1 MTAGL
6 EQRQAGTWVR
16 YHSPAGRWVLLVTV
30 LGSGLVALDATVVN
44 TALPA
49 IGQDFGASLT
59 SLQWIVNAY
68 SLTLAGLLLLGG
80 SLGDRY
86 GRRRLFVFGIL
97 WFAVASLIGAIAPNS
112 PALIGARA
120 LQGIGAALLTPGS
133 LAIIETTFHPE
144 DRSTAIGAWSG
155 LGGVMMAIG
164 PVVGGYLTTAMSWRL
179 IFFINLPFAALAA
192 WAAMRHLPESRHE
205 TATARLDYVGAGLA
219 GLGLGGVIFA
229 LTIGPDGWDTPI
241 VLATGV
247 GGIIALVSFAL
258 VERASRHPLLP
269 LEIFRSRQFTAANAI
284 TFLIYGALGGA
295 LFLLPIQLQ
304 RVVGLS
310 ALESGSALIPMTIL
324 MLLLSPLAGRCAE
337 RTGPRLPMTVGPF
350 VAAAGLALLVRVG
363 PGGGYWLTILPA
375 VVVFGLGLS
384 ITVAPLTATVL
395 AAAGPEHAGIASA
408 INNDVARTAGLM
420 AVATLPLLAGI
431 TGRAALDPQVLSIG
445 FRMAMWIAATL
456 VAAGGILS
464 YLTIRDVPAAA
475 GRSVTPELDRASHL
489 SCPLDAPP
497 LRRRLGGDADGSCR
511 TLLARG
517 PRPGATPAELDA
529 PKK

>member
-1 MTAGL
+1 MMATGHDPP
-6 EQRQAGTWVR
+6 QAALGVR
-16 YHSPAGRWVLLVTV
+16 YRSSAGRWVLLVTV

-44 TALPA
+44 VALPA
-49 IGQDFGASLT
+49 IGQNFGAGLT

-86 GRRRLFVFGIL
+86 GRRRLFVVGIL
-97 WFAVASLIGAIAPNS
+97 WFAIASLMCAIAPSTASLIV
-112 PALIGARA
+112 ARA

-144 DRSTAIGAWSG
+144 DRAAAIGAWSG
-155 LGGVMMAIG
+155 LGGVMIAIG
-164 PVVGGYLTTAMSWRL
+164 PVLGGYLTTAMSWRG

-192 WAAMRHLPESRHE
+192 WVAMRHLPESRHE
-205 TATARLDYVGAGLA
+205 TAPARLDYVGATFA
-219 GLGLGGVIFA
+219 ALGLGGVVFA
-229 LTIGPDGWDTPI
+229 LTAGPVDGWDAPT
-241 VLATGV
+241 VLVAGV
-247 GGIIALVSFAL
+247 GGIIALVGFVL
-258 VERASRHPLLP
+258 VEGSSRHPLLP
-269 LEIFRSRQFTAANAI
+269 LEIFRSRQFTAANTI
-284 TFLIYGALGGA
+284 TFLIYGSLGGA
-295 LFLLPIQLQ
+295 LFLLPIELQ

-324 MLLLSPLAGRCAE
+324 MLLLSPIAGRLAQ

-350 VAAAGLALLVRVG
+350 VAAVGLALLVRVG

-375 VVVFGLGLS
+375 VLVFGLGLS

-420 AVATLPLLAGI
+420 AVATLPLVAGI
-431 TGRAALDPQVLSIG
+431 TGRTALDPQILSAG
-445 FRMAMWIAATL
+445 FRMAMLIAATL
-456 VAAGGILS
+456 VAAGGMLS
-464 YLTIRDVPAAA
+464 YLMIRDAPAA
-475 GRSVTPELDRASHL
+475 GRSLTPALGRVGHL

-497 LRRRLGGDADGSCR
+497 LRPM
-511 TLLARG
+511 
-517 PRPGATPAELDA
+517 PRQD
-529 PKK
+529 

>member
-1 MTAGL
+1 MATGHDAP
-6 EQRQAGTWVR
+6 QAALGVR
-16 YHSPAGRWVLLVTV
+16 YRSSAGRWVLLVTV

-44 TALPA
+44 VALPV
-49 IGQDFGASLT
+49 IGQGFGAGLT

-86 GRRRLFVFGIL
+86 GRRRLFVVGIL
-97 WFAVASLIGAIAPNS
+97 WFAVASLMCAIAPNAAS
-112 PALIGARA
+112 LIVARA

-144 DRSTAIGAWSG
+144 DRAAAIGAWSG
-155 LGGVMMAIG
+155 LGGVMIAIG
-164 PVVGGYLTTAMSWRL
+164 PIFGGYLTTAMSWRL

-205 TATARLDYVGAGLA
+205 TAPARLDYVGASLA
-219 GLGLGGVIFA
+219 ALGLGGVVFA
-229 LTIGPDGWDTPI
+229 LTAGPVDGWDAPT
-241 VLATGV
+241 VLVSGV
-247 GGIIALVSFAL
+247 GGIIALVSFIL
-258 VERASRHPLLP
+258 VESSSRHPLLP
-269 LEIFRSRQFTAANAI
+269 LEIFRSRRFTAANTI

-295 LFLLPIQLQ
+295 LFLLPIELQ
-304 RVVGLS
+304 RVVGLC

-324 MLLLSPLAGRCAE
+324 MLLLSPLAGRLAQ

-350 VAAAGLALLVRVG
+350 VAAVGLALLVRVG
-363 PGGGYWLTILPA
+363 PGGYWLTIFPA

-420 AVATLPLLAGI
+420 AVATLPLVAGI
-431 TGRAALDPQVLSIG
+431 TGRTALDPQILSAG
-445 FRMAMWIAATL
+445 FRIAMWIAATL
-456 VAAGGILS
+456 VAAGGMLS
-464 YLTIRDVPAAA
+464 GLTIRDAPAAA
-475 GRSVTPELDRASHL
+475 GRSVTQALGRVGHL

-497 LRRRLGGDADGSCR
+497 LRPMPRRD
-511 TLLARG
+511 
-517 PRPGATPAELDA
+517 
-529 PKK
+529 

>member
-1 MTAGL
+1 VWKSSVTVRPTMEAL
-6 EQRQAGTWVR
+6 VLVR

-44 TALPA
+44 IALPA

-86 GRRRLFVFGIL
+86 GRRRLVVFGIL
-97 WFAVASLIGAIAPNS
+97 WFAVASLICALAPNS
-112 PALIGARA
+112 SSLIGARA

-144 DRSTAIGAWSG
+144 DRSVAIGAWSG
-155 LGGVMMAIG
+155 LGGVMIAIG

-192 WAAMRHLPESRHE
+192 WAAMKHLPESRHE
-205 TATARLDYVGAGLA
+205 TAAVQLDYVGAVLA
-219 GLGLGGVIFA
+219 ALGLGGVIFA
-229 LTIGPDGWDTPI
+229 LTVGPDGWGTPI
-241 VLATGV
+241 VIATGV
-247 GGIIALVSFAL
+247 GGIIALVSFVL
-258 VERASRHPLLP
+258 VERSSRHPLLP
-269 LEIFRSRQFTAANAI
+269 LEIFRSRQLTAANAI

-324 MLLLSPLAGRCAE
+324 LLVLSPLAGRFAQ

-350 VAAAGLALLVRVG
+350 VAAVGLALLVRVG
-363 PGGGYWLTILPA
+363 SSGGYWLTILPG

-395 AAAGPEHAGIASA
+395 AAAGPERAGIASA
-408 INNDVARTAGLM
+408 INNEVARAAGLI
-420 AVATLPLLAGI
+420 AVATLPLVAGI
-431 TGRAALDPQVLSIG
+431 TGRAALDPQILSVG

-456 VAAGGILS
+456 VAAGGVLS
-464 YLTIRDVPAAA
+464 YLMIQDVPAAA
-475 GRSVTPELDRASHL
+475 GGSITSALDPASHRC
-489 SCPLDAPP
+489 CPLDAPP
-497 LRRRLGGDADGSCR
+497 LRRMQRRD
-511 TLLARG
+511 
-517 PRPGATPAELDA
+517 
-529 PKK
+529 

>member
-1 MTAGL
+1 MSML
-6 EQRQAGTWVR
+6 ESAMWVR
-16 YHSPAGRWVLLVTV
+16 YRSPAGRWVLLVTV

-44 TALPA
+44 VALPA
-49 IGQDFGASLT
+49 IAQDFGASFT

-97 WFAVASLIGAIAPNS
+97 WFAVASLICAIAPNTPS
-112 PALIGARA
+112 LIVARA
-120 LQGIGAALLTPGS
+120 LQGVGAALLTPGS

-144 DRSTAIGAWSG
+144 DRAAAIGAWSG
-155 LGGVMMAIG
+155 LGGVMIAIG
-164 PVVGGYLTTAMSWRL
+164 PILGGYLTTAMSWRL

-205 TATARLDYVGAGLA
+205 TAPAQLDYVGAALA
-219 GLGLGGVIFA
+219 ALGLGGMVFA
-229 LTIGPDGWDTPI
+229 LTAGPVAGWDAPT
-241 VLATGV
+241 VLVAGV
-247 GGIIALVSFAL
+247 GGIIALVGFVL
-258 VERASRHPLLP
+258 VEGSSRHPLLP
-269 LEIFRSRQFTAANAI
+269 LEIFRSRQFTAANTI

-295 LFLLPIQLQ
+295 LFLLPIELQ

-324 MLLLSPLAGRCAE
+324 MLLLSPLAGRLAQ

-350 VAAAGLALLVRVG
+350 VAAVGLALLVRVG

-384 ITVAPLTATVL
+384 IPVAPLTATVL
-395 AAAGPEHAGIASA
+395 AAAGPERAGIAA
-408 INNDVARTAGLM
+408 AVNNDVARVAGLM
-420 AVATLPLLAGI
+420 AVATLPLVAGI
-431 TGRAALDPQVLSIG
+431 TGRTALDPQILSAG

-456 VAAGGILS
+456 VAAGGMLS
-464 YLTIRDVPAAA
+464 YLMIRDAPAAA
-475 GRSVTPELDRASHL
+475 GRSLTPALGRVGHL

-497 LRRRLGGDADGSCR
+497 LRPM
-511 TLLARG
+511 
-517 PRPGATPAELDA
+517 PRQD
-529 PKK
+529 